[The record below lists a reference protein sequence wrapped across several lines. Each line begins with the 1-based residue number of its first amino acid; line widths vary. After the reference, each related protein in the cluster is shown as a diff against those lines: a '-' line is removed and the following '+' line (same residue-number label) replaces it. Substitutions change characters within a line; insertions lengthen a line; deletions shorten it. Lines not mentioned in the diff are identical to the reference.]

1 MLRLQAR
8 RVGQYVTQLTQ
19 VTKAELEPNNA
30 RLLSS
35 AGRDARTVSRQ
46 MGMAVNE
53 ALQLHQPRIPLTTS
67 GRYPDADQLGEL
79 SALFPNLS
87 VRRNQ

>member
-1 MLRLQAR
+1 
-8 RVGQYVTQLTQ
+8 
-19 VTKAELEPNNA
+19 
-30 RLLSS
+30 
-35 AGRDARTVSRQ
+35 